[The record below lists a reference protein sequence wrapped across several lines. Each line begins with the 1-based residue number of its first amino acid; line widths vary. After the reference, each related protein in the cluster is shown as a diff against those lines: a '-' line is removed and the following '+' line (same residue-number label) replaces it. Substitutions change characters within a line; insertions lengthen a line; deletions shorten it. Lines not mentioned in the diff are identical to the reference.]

1 MTSIPSGIP
10 PRTPTGHQPTGDKRE
25 AYIAP
30 FLGHVPEIDATVF
43 LAATAAI
50 IGAVRI
56 GKHSSVWHQVT
67 IRGDNNYVTIGDR
80 TNIQDNSCIHID
92 SRKFPTRIG
101 NSVTIGHSAIIHACD
116 IGDYGFVGMGAIVMD
131 GCVIEPTGM
140 LAAGAMLTPGKRIP
154 AGELWAGRPATKM
167 RDLRDDELA
176 FNVESAAHYVD
187 VARAHRI
194 GEDGAPFNR
203 MKTRPLPPRDSE

>member
-1 MTSIPSGIP
+1 MTPIFSGHS
-10 PRTPTGHQPTGDKRE
+10 PTTEKRE

-30 FLGHVPEIDATVF
+30 FLGQVPEIDGTVF
-43 LAATAAI
+43 LAPTAAI

-56 GKHSSVWHQVT
+56 GEHSSVWHQVT
-67 IRGDNNYVTIGDR
+67 IRGDNNYITIGKE
-80 TNIQDNSCIHID
+80 TNIQDNCCIHID

-101 NSVTIGHSAIIHACD
+101 NYVTIGHSAIIHACD

-131 GCVIEPTGM
+131 GCVIESTGM

-154 AGELWAGRPATKM
+154 AGELWGGRPAKKM
-167 RDLRDDELA
+167 RDLRADELA

-187 VARAHRI
+187 VARAHRL

-203 MKTRPLPPRDSE
+203 MNVRPLPPRDPDES